1 MARRGRVDRDYYAIL
16 GVRPEA
22 TEEEIRRA
30 YRRLALQWHPD
41 RNPGDPS
48 AGERFK
54 EISEAYG
61 VLMDPA
67 KRRDYD
73 AARRSGAAGDFR
85 ASREDIFRDLFA
97 DPRASAVF
105 EELARE
111 FERLGMRV
119 DRRWFQQ
126 TLFGGRAVVAGG
138 VIIISPLT
146 PVLAALRLAR
156 AALKGRSDRQAGGG
170 TGESL
175 PWGGVLGR
183 LLSAGRRLLP
193 SGGPSPDSADVV
205 FPLRLTAAEAER
217 GGRKRLVLNRPD
229 GSDEVLVTIPP
240 GVRAGTR
247 LRLRGKGR
255 AVAGGPP
262 GDAYLVV
269 EITDAG
275 KSWLGRLFR

>member
-1 MARRGRVDRDYYAIL
+1 MARRSRLDRDYYAIL
-16 GVRPEA
+16 GVHPEA
-22 TEEEIRRA
+22 TEEEIRKA

-41 RNPGDPS
+41 RNPGDPR

-73 AARRSGAAGDFR
+73 AARRGGAAGDFR

-126 TLFGGRAVVAGG
+126 TLFGGRGVVAGG
-138 VIIISPLT
+138 VIIVSPLT
-146 PVLAALRLAR
+146 PVLTALRLAR
-156 AALKGRSDRQAGGG
+156 AALRARGPRPAGGG
-170 TGESL
+170 PL
-175 PWGGVLGR
+175 APGGVLGR
-183 LLSAGRRLLP
+183 LLGAGRRLLLP
-193 SGGPSPDSADVV
+193 SGAAAPGPADVV
-205 FPLRLTAAEAER
+205 FPLRLTAAEAAR
-217 GGRKRLVLNRPD
+217 GGRKRLTLNRPD
-229 GSDEVLVTIPP
+229 GSDEVMVTIPP

-255 AVAGGPP
+255 SVSGGPP

-269 EITDAG
+269 EITDASR
-275 KSWLGRLFR
+275 SWLRKFFH